1 MRGDQDLKFS
11 EITISNS
18 NFYMVFDTLYK
29 QILFIRLDL
38 TSKEIKIS
46 FSEKKMKNLKKFV
59 FLQKCKLNP
68 CPQDEAFEFSLTYST
83 LALFSY

>member
-38 TSKEIKIS
+38 TSKDIKI
-46 FSEKKMKNLKKFV
+46 FF
-59 FLQKCKLNP
+59 
-68 CPQDEAFEFSLTYST
+68 
-83 LALFSY
+83 